1 MIEHF
6 FSGGLMAP
14 TTLILERGAVMIRK
28 ALLLILLVSLFLSA
42 CNTTTSESITDAI
55 SNSGV
60 EASNDSVTHIQALSD
75 HYWIAASPDVI
86 TRGSAN
92 SAGFYQIIMQ
102 SNGRSNL
109 LFKRILTF

>member
-1 MIEHF
+1 MKF
-6 FSGGLMAP
+6 
-14 TTLILERGAVMIRK
+14 RK

-42 CNTTTSESITDAI
+42 CNTTTSESIPDAI
-55 SNSGV
+55 SDSDV
-60 EASNDSVTHIQALSD
+60 EALNDSSVHTQALSNR
-75 HYWIAASPDVI
+75 YWMAIKPDVV